1 MSCDVAVAAF
11 LMFASSKGATPAQL
25 SPAVAASPEAV
36 LRQPLYRD
44 IVRRAAAL
52 RGEVDSYRNLIAG
65 SADPRP
71 LPAFDAFSGKIGEL
85 STLDEQGH
93 VELLAGNYTGDLG
106 DLKCILHGIS
116 QDLKVKL
123 TAVGG
128 ATTGHAEDMALRDMR
143 YLLND
148 NVEVI
153 DPPKHLAAN

>member
-1 MSCDVAVAAF
+1 MSCDVAVVAF
-11 LMFASSKGATPAQL
+11 LMFASNGGGAPVQL
-25 SPAVAASPEAV
+25 TPAVAASPEVV
-36 LRQPLYRD
+36 LQEPLFRD
-44 IVRRAAAL
+44 IVRRAAVL
-52 RGEVDSYRNLIAG
+52 RSDVDGYRKAIGGA
-65 SADPRP
+65 ADPAP
-71 LPAFDAFSGKIGEL
+71 LPDFDAFAGRIGEL
-85 STLDEQGH
+85 STLDEKGH

-123 TAVGG
+123 TAVS
-128 ATTGHAEDMALRDMR
+128 AAKTGHDEDMALRDMR